1 MNAPVLTAVKSRP
14 DLARP
19 DLWREAAFIAGEWR
33 TSASTI
39 AVDNP
44 ATGEVIGHVPNFGA
58 AEADEAVTAAHGA
71 FAAWRKKTGKER
83 GRSCVAGQT

>member
-19 DLWREAAFIAGEWR
+19 DLWREAAFVAGEWR
-33 TSASTI
+33 KSDRTI

-44 ATGEVIGHVPNFGA
+44 ATGEIIGHVPDFGA
-58 AEADEAVTAAHGA
+58 AETDEAVTAATAA
-71 FAAWRKKTGKER
+71 FVTCAKRPARNAA
-83 GRSCVAGQT
+83 